1 MGIHS
6 KKRKLVGVIL
16 VGGTLV
22 PASYL
27 HGLLTH
33 PLTRGDIWGGVPD
46 ALRPVYSVSMI
57 LAALGFFLF
66 TGFILF
72 RVNAGQTRVAR
83 RFGYEAFTL
92 LYLMI
97 LIPSALWMPL
107 TFAMLESPSQG
118 LWWAICADLI
128 LVGAGSVLMF
138 PALLTL
144 NPVERGWPFA
154 LAILGLTFFAL
165 QTAILDAIVWPAYFP
180 FRP

>member
-1 MGIHS
+1 MEIHR
-6 KKRKLVGVIL
+6 KKRKLAGVIL
-16 VGGTLV
+16 AGGTLV
-22 PASYL
+22 VASYL
-27 HGLLTH
+27 HGILTH
-33 PLTRGDIWGGVPD
+33 PLTKGSIWGGVPQTI
-46 ALRPVYSVSMI
+46 RPLYSVSMI

-66 TGFILF
+66 TGFIFF

-83 RFGYEAFTL
+83 RYRFEAFTL

-118 LWWAICADLI
+118 LWWAIRAGLI

-144 NPVERGWPFA
+144 RPVKRGWPFA

-165 QTAILDAIVWPAYFP
+165 QTAILDALVWPAYFP

>member
-1 MGIHS
+1 MEIHPM
-6 KKRKLVGVIL
+6 KRILAGVIL

-33 PLTRGDIWGGVPD
+33 PLTRGSIWGGVPD
-46 ALRPVYSVSMI
+46 VLRPLYSVSMI

-72 RVNAGQTRVAR
+72 RVNAGRTRVAR
-83 RFGYEAFTL
+83 RFGFEVFTL
-92 LYLMI
+92 LYFMI

-118 LWWAICADLI
+118 LWWAIRADLI

-144 NPVERGWPFA
+144 NPVKRGWLFA

-165 QTAILDAIVWPAYFP
+165 QTAVLDALVWPAYFP